1 MPKVCVEFENGSGGG
16 SGGEPTAGA
25 RFYSQTIGDGTALT
39 YTVTHGFGTSDV
51 LVSLRDT
58 ATGDLDASAA
68 TVNAADPDRVQ
79 LTFSEAP
86 ASSGVRVTVLAAPA
100 A

>member
-1 MPKVCVEFENGSGGG
+1 MPKVCVEFENGGGD
-16 SGGEPTAGA
+16 GGEPAAGP

-39 YTVTHGFGTSDV
+39 YSVLHGFGTSDL

-58 ATGDLDASAA
+58 ATGELDVSGV
-68 TVNAADPDRVQ
+68 TSINAADPDRVQ

-100 A
+100 T